1 VATHGTSAGKEA
13 LATVN
18 SGVSLAWL
26 AGFFFS
32 FQSAI
37 VLIAV
42 RLLGMDPQLGAAAGI
57 AASLLL
63 LSGGMF
69 HSLGTGRLISVLRL
83 RPSRWVLLFLTF
95 SCLSLA
101 WSGTVSVPASL
112 AYWCAMAADVG
123 TVALLLAGD
132 SSTDFGHALMRGYIV
147 STCWLALLAW
157 LMPAQSDLRLG
168 DPDYFNTN
176 QIANICAFA
185 IFFAQ
190 YLARRSTGKWT
201 IVIVFLSI
209 TLMRTLSKTT
219 LAAFLLSQGFLLI
232 RDRSIS
238 GRKKAWLAA
247 AALVFVLVFWGLFE
261 AYYDIYTTSGN
272 QAETLTGRTAI
283 WAFAIEHALEKPWIG
298 NGFDSMW
305 KVMPP
310 FGPDHFEARH
320 AENEILQ
327 QFYAYGVAGVVLL
340 AGLYASLYRQIRR
353 LRPSPIRVV
362 LSSLML
368 FIMVRGVAEA
378 EPFDLLLPLWS
389 VVLIGVLVHREMS
402 LDCNF

>member
-1 VATHGTSAGKEA
+1 MATRGASSDVGA
-13 LATVN
+13 LTAAN
-18 SGVSLAWL
+18 SGVTLAWL
-26 AGFFFS
+26 AGFLFS
-32 FQSAI
+32 LRSAI

-42 RLLGMDPQLGAAAGI
+42 RLLGMDPQLGAAAGV

-63 LSGGMF
+63 LSGAMF
-69 HSLGTGRLISVLRL
+69 HSLGTGRLISVLQL
-83 RPSRWVLLFLTF
+83 RPSRWVLLFLAF
-95 SCLSLA
+95 SCLSLV
-101 WSGTVSVPASL
+101 WSGTVSVPASF

-132 SSTDFGHALMRGYIV
+132 SSTDIGHALMRGYVV

-168 DPDYFNTN
+168 DSDYFNTN

-190 YLARRSTGKWT
+190 YLARRSAGKWT
-201 IVIVFLSI
+201 IVIVFLVL
-209 TLMRTLSKTT
+209 TLIRTLSKTT

-238 GRKKAWLAA
+238 VQKKVRLAA

-261 AYYDIYTTSGN
+261 AYYDVYTTNGN

-283 WAFAIEHALEKPWIG
+283 WAFAVEHALEKPWIG

-340 AGLYASLYRQIRR
+340 VGLYTSLYRQIRR
-353 LRPSPIRVV
+353 VCHSPVRVV

-368 FIMVRGVAEA
+368 FIVVRGLAEA

-389 VVLIGVLVHREMS
+389 VVLIGVLVNREMS